1 MSVNRT
7 QFAYQLLAAL
17 GVRPTS
23 ANVAAI
29 VAWETLENTQAL
41 NNPLA
46 TERVM
51 GVPGEDNFNA
61 VGVRNYPTL
70 AVGVAATVVTLSNG
84 YYGGILGALPN
95 GTFSEIANAVDASPW
110 GDHDVAQVQPDFG
123 ALIGSND
130 NSVYPLTPPSG
141 SPQPEPAPTQ
151 PEPTPAPQRTY
162 TVQLGDTLWGIAQ
175 RFGVPEPE
183 LLAANLERLN
193 AYARSLGFSSSLN
206 GARIWPGE
214 TIVIP

>member
-17 GVRPTS
+17 GVRPTYD
-23 ANVAAI
+23 NVAAI

-84 YYGGILGALPN
+84 LYGAILSALPN

-123 ALIGSND
+123 ALINSND
-130 NSVYPLTPPSG
+130 NSVYPLTPSG
-141 SPQPEPAPTQ
+141 SQPEPTQPQPEPAP
-151 PEPTPAPQRTY
+151 APQRTY
-162 TVQLGDTLWGIAQ
+162 VVQHGDTLWGIAQ

-183 LLAANLERLN
+183 LLAANLGRLD

>member
-17 GVRPTS
+17 GVRPTYD
-23 ANVAAI
+23 NVAAI
-29 VAWETLENTQAL
+29 AAWETLENTQAL

-51 GVPGEDNFNA
+51 GVPGEDNFNS

-84 YYGGILGALPN
+84 LYGGILGALQN
-95 GTFSEIANAVDASPW
+95 GTFTEIANAVDASPW

-123 ALIGSND
+123 ALINSHD

-141 SPQPEPAPTQ
+141 SQSQPEPS
-151 PEPTPAPQRTY
+151 PTPTPQQRTY
-162 TVQLGDTLWGIAQ
+162 TVQSGDTLWGIAQ

-183 LLAANLERLN
+183 LLAANLERLD
-193 AYARSLGFSSSLN
+193 AYARSLGFSSSLG

>member
-17 GVRPTS
+17 GVRPTYD
-23 ANVAAI
+23 NVAAI
-29 VAWETLENTQAL
+29 AAWETLENTQAL

-51 GVPGEDNFNA
+51 GVPGEDNFNS

-84 YYGGILGALPN
+84 LYGGILGALQN
-95 GTFSEIANAVDASPW
+95 GTFTEIANAVDASPW

-123 ALIGSND
+123 ALINSND

-141 SPQPEPAPTQ
+141 SQSQPEPS
-151 PEPTPAPQRTY
+151 PTPTPQQRTY
-162 TVQLGDTLWGIAQ
+162 TVQSGDTLWGIAQ

-183 LLAANLERLN
+183 LLAANLERLD

-206 GARIWPGE
+206 GNRIWPGE

>member
-17 GVRPTS
+17 GVRPTYDS
-23 ANVAAI
+23 VAAI

-51 GVPGEDNFNA
+51 GVPGEDNFNS

-84 YYGGILGALPN
+84 YYGGILSALPN
-95 GTFSEIANAVDASPW
+95 GTFAEIANAVDASPW
-110 GDHDVAQVQPDFG
+110 GDHDVAQVRPDFG

-141 SPQPEPAPTQ
+141 SQPEPAPTQ

-162 TVQLGDTLWGIAQ
+162 VVQHGDTLWGIAQ

>member
-17 GVRPTS
+17 GVQPTS
-23 ANVAAI
+23 ANVSAI

-51 GVPGEDNFNA
+51 GVPGEDNFNS

-84 YYGGILGALPN
+84 LYGAILGALPN
-95 GTFSEIANAVDASPW
+95 GTFAEIANAVDASPW

-141 SPQPEPAPTQ
+141 SQQPEPTQ

-162 TVQLGDTLWGIAQ
+162 VVQRGDTLWGIAQ

>member
-23 ANVAAI
+23 ANVSAI
-29 VAWETLENTQAL
+29 VAWETLENTQAQ

-51 GVPGEDNFNA
+51 GVPGEDNFNS

-95 GTFSEIANAVDASPW
+95 GTFAEIANAVDASPW
-110 GDHDVAQVQPDFG
+110 GDHDVAQVRPDFG
-123 ALIGSND
+123 ALINSSD
-130 NSVYPLTPPSG
+130 VSVYPLTPPSG
-141 SPQPEPAPTQ
+141 SQPEPTPTQ

-162 TVQLGDTLWGIAQ
+162 IVQRNETLWGIAL

-183 LLAANLERLN
+183 LLAANLERLD

-206 GARIWPGE
+206 GDRIWPGE

>member
-17 GVRPTS
+17 GVRPTYDS
-23 ANVAAI
+23 VAAI

-51 GVPGEDNFNA
+51 GVPGEDNFNS

-84 YYGGILGALPN
+84 YYGGILSALPN
-95 GTFSEIANAVDASPW
+95 GTFTEIANAVDASPW
-110 GDHDVAQVQPDFG
+110 GDHDVAQVRPDFN

-130 NSVYPLTPPSG
+130 DSVYPLTPPWRS
-141 SPQPEPAPTQ
+141 QPEPTPTQ

-162 TVQLGDTLWGIAQ
+162 VVQRGDTLWGIAQ

-183 LLAANLERLN
+183 LLAANIERLD

>member
-17 GVRPTS
+17 GVRPTYD
-23 ANVAAI
+23 NVAAI

-51 GVPGEDNFNA
+51 GVPGEDNFNS

-84 YYGGILGALPN
+84 LYGGILGALQN
-95 GTFSEIANAVDASPW
+95 GTFTEIANAVDASPW

-123 ALIGSND
+123 ALINSND

-141 SPQPEPAPTQ
+141 SQSQPEPSPAPTPQ
-151 PEPTPAPQRTY
+151 QRTY
-162 TVQLGDTLWGIAQ
+162 TVQSGDTLWGIAQ

-183 LLAANLERLN
+183 LVAANIERLD
-193 AYARSLGFSSSLN
+193 AYARSLGFSSSLG

>member
-17 GVRPTS
+17 GVRPTYD
-23 ANVAAI
+23 NVAAI
-29 VAWETLENTQAL
+29 VAWETLENTQAQ

-84 YYGGILGALPN
+84 LYGAILGALPN
-95 GTFSEIANAVDASPW
+95 GTFAEIANAVDASPW

-141 SPQPEPAPTQ
+141 SQPEPTQPQPEPAP
-151 PEPTPAPQRTY
+151 APQRTY
-162 TVQLGDTLWGIAQ
+162 VVQHGDTLWGIAQ

-183 LLAANLERLN
+183 LLAANLGRLD

>member
-23 ANVAAI
+23 ANVSAI

-51 GVPGEDNFNA
+51 GVPNEDNFNA

-84 YYGGILGALPN
+84 LYGAILSALPN

-123 ALIGSND
+123 ALINSND
-130 NSVYPLTPPSG
+130 NSVCPLTPPSG
-141 SPQPEPAPTQ
+141 SQPEPEPSPAPTPQ
-151 PEPTPAPQRTY
+151 QRTY
-162 TVQLGDTLWGIAQ
+162 TVQSGDTLWGIAQ

-183 LLAANLERLN
+183 LLSANLERLN

>member
-17 GVRPTS
+17 GVRPTYD
-23 ANVAAI
+23 NVAAI
-29 VAWETLENTQAL
+29 AAWETLENTQAL

-51 GVPGEDNFNA
+51 GVPGEDNFNS

-84 YYGGILGALPN
+84 LYGAILGALPN
-95 GTFSEIANAVDASPW
+95 GTFAEIANAVDASPW

-141 SPQPEPAPTQ
+141 SQSQPEPS
-151 PEPTPAPQRTY
+151 PTPTPQQRTY
-162 TVQLGDTLWGIAQ
+162 TVQSGDTLWGIAQ

-183 LLAANLERLN
+183 LLAANLERLD
-193 AYARSLGFSSSLN
+193 AYARSLGFSSSLG

>member
-17 GVRPTS
+17 GVRPTYD
-23 ANVAAI
+23 NVAAI
-29 VAWETLENTQAL
+29 AAWETLENTQAL

-51 GVPGEDNFNA
+51 GVPGEDNFNS

-84 YYGGILGALPN
+84 LYGGILGALQN
-95 GTFSEIANAVDASPW
+95 GTFTEIANAVDASPW

-123 ALIGSND
+123 ALINSND

-141 SPQPEPAPTQ
+141 SQPEPAPTQ

-162 TVQLGDTLWGIAQ
+162 TVQRGDTLWGIAKKK
-175 RFGVPEPE
+175 
-183 LLAANLERLN
+183 
-193 AYARSLGFSSSLN
+193 
-206 GARIWPGE
+206 
-214 TIVIP
+214 

>member
-17 GVRPTS
+17 GVRPTYD
-23 ANVAAI
+23 NVAAI

-51 GVPGEDNFNA
+51 GVPGEDNFNS

-84 YYGGILGALPN
+84 LYGGILGALQN
-95 GTFSEIANAVDASPW
+95 GTFTEIANAVDASPW

-123 ALIGSND
+123 ALINSND

-141 SPQPEPAPTQ
+141 SQSQPEPS
-151 PEPTPAPQRTY
+151 PTPTPQQRTY
-162 TVQLGDTLWGIAQ
+162 TVQSGDTLWGIAQ

-183 LLAANLERLN
+183 LLAANLERLD
-193 AYARSLGFSSSLN
+193 AYARSLGFSSSLG